1 MKKQPEIII
10 STADLAELEFQIA
23 RIKQPDESIKALED
37 ELARA
42 TIVSVKSIPSNVV
55 TIDSQVTFKVSGSGR
70 TFTKTLCLASCMDKY
85 DDSISIFAPI
95 GSAII
100 GLSKGQSIE
109 WQIQGVQQSVEIVN
123 VNKPIKVNGFI

>member
-10 STADLAELEFQIA
+10 STADLAELEYQIE
-23 RIKQPDESIKALED
+23 RIPHPDESIQALEN

-42 TIVSVKSIPSNVV
+42 KIVSFKSMPDDVV
-55 TIDSQVTFKVSGSGR
+55 ALDSQVTFKVLGTDR
-70 TFTKTLCLASCMDKY
+70 VFTKTLCLPSCMEKY
-85 DDSISIFAPI
+85 EDAISVFAPI

-109 WQIQGVQQSVEIVN
+109 WQIQGKQKSVEIVD
-123 VNKPIKVNGFI
+123 VIKNIH